1 MIVCARVG
9 THTTLEIGERT
20 VAAFG
25 TNLLKSALKK
35 ALAVA
40 HVIHARKMC
49 YSVSGSRNVS
59 SRGSNQLRSAKFL
72 QIMTKR
78 QDARVPIRRRP
89 VNRRLDRDSGRVAY
103 RLDQAVIMP

>member
-9 THTTLEIGERT
+9 THPTLEIGERT

-25 TNLLKSALKK
+25 TNLLKSALKRPRCRACNPRPK
-35 ALAVA
+35 DVLF
-40 HVIHARKMC
+40 C
-49 YSVSGSRNVS
+49 FGLENVS

-72 QIMTKR
+72 QILTKR
-78 QDARVPIRRRP
+78 RDARAPILRPPVSRRP
-89 VNRRLDRDSGRVAY
+89 DRDSGRVAH